1 MISHVFSGSSAENAA
16 LKPND
21 KIIAV
26 DGLMCTDLIA
36 QTQTAIGDT
45 YILHFFR
52 QGVLHQTQIMMQAAK
67 ANVAYLE
74 IVDEVA
80 LKAWLLSA

>member
-1 MISHVFSGSSAENAA
+1 
-16 LKPND
+16 
-21 KIIAV
+21 
-26 DGLMCTDLIA
+26 MCTDLIA